1 MKKKI
6 HIFSVLLFISLLPL
20 SLFTSCDKDTTS
32 YVDVLVVDEGNRAP
46 VPGVKV
52 QLYQHN
58 CDASDYNYAE
68 GITNAEGIF
77 SSQYN
82 APGII
87 NIRVTLDVEN
97 NGWRTGKGSVRLI
110 EGETKTAQITL
121 GSEIFY

>member
-6 HIFSVLLFISLLPL
+6 HILSVLLFISLLPL
-20 SLFTSCDKDTTS
+20 TLFTSCDKDTVS
-32 YVDVLVVDEGNRAP
+32 YVDVLVVNEGTRVP

-58 CDASDYNYAE
+58 CDATDVNYAE
-68 GITNAEGIF
+68 GITDINGIF
-77 SSQYN
+77 HAEYS
-82 APGII
+82 APGIL
-87 NIRVTLDVEN
+87 NIKATLEVEN
-97 NGWRTGKGSVRLI
+97 NGWRTGKGSVRLL